1 MLKTIVRAFAAVT
14 LSLCATWAIAQ
25 NTPYPNKPIKIVVP
39 YPPGGITDI
48 VGRAVG
54 QFLTESLGQSVIVEN
69 RAGAGGT
76 IGAEA
81 AARSAPDGYTLFIGT
96 SATNG
101 TNPSTFAKLAY
112 NPTKDFA
119 PIALL
124 ASAPLLVVVNPD
136 MPVKSLS
143 DLVAYLKANP
153 NKAAYAS
160 TGTGG
165 SVHLTVELFKLMTGT
180 EILHVP
186 YKGSSPAITDLLGGH
201 IQLMFDNMPSAFPQ
215 AKAGRLKALAVT
227 SSKRSMLAPEVPTV
241 AEAGVPG
248 FASVSWVALYA
259 PAGTSADIIAR
270 LNAVVN
276 RGLKNPALLEN
287 FKQLGLD
294 VNGGSP
300 VDLARYQKA
309 EIEKWA
315 TVVKKIG
322 LVPE

>member
-1 MLKTIVRAFAAVT
+1 MLKTLVRALATVA
-14 LSLCATWAIAQ
+14 LSLCATAAIAQ
-25 NTPYPNKPIKIVVP
+25 SAPYPNKPVRIIVP

-48 VGRAVG
+48 AGRAVAQHLSETMG
-54 QFLTESLGQSVIVEN
+54 HRFIVEN

-81 AARSAPDGYTLFIGT
+81 AARSAADGYTLFIGT

-101 TNPSTFAKLAY
+101 TNPSTFARLPY

-119 PIALL
+119 PVALI
-124 ASAPLLVVVNPD
+124 ASAPLLVVVNPTL
-136 MPVKSLS
+136 PVKSLS

-153 NKAAYAS
+153 NKASYAS

-180 EILHVP
+180 QIVHIP
-186 YKGSSPAITDLLGGH
+186 YKGSSPGLTDLAGGH

-215 AKAGRLKALAVT
+215 AQAGRLKALAVT
-227 SSKRSMLAPEVPTV
+227 SSRRSSLAPDLPTV

-248 FASVSWVALYA
+248 FSSTSWVGLYA
-259 PAGTSADIIAR
+259 PAGTPAEIITRLSAS
-270 LNAVVN
+270 VN
-276 RGLKNPALLEN
+276 QGLKNPALQEN
-287 FKQLGLD
+287 FRKLGLD
-294 VNGGSP
+294 VNGGTP
-300 VDLARYQKA
+300 EDLARHQKA

-315 TVVKKIG
+315 NVVKNIG